1 MGRGSYFAVLKWL
14 KPPSSQCVMISAL
27 REYLLMS
34 RELRKGRDFELSS
47 KCKLEARESPKC
59 VEWQMLSGDFLK
71 YCQVMFS
78 INFIYLT
85 IAIVYL

>member
-34 RELRKGRDFELSS
+34 RELRKGRDFEVS
-47 KCKLEARESPKC
+47 A
-59 VEWQMLSGDFLK
+59 F
-71 YCQVMFS
+71 
-78 INFIYLT
+78 
-85 IAIVYL
+85 